1 LIDVSVT
8 ASPIKDAAG
17 KPIGVSKVA
26 RDITERVKGVETL
39 RRSEAVRN
47 IALESAQLG
56 EWQIDLKTG
65 AAQRSLS
72 HDRIFGYSEKQPEWN
87 FDIFV
92 KHVHPEDR
100 VRVAKSYQECL
111 EQEKKWDFECRI
123 IRADQE
129 VRWIWARGSH
139 YKHATGKSTH
149 VMGTVQ
155 DITERKQAEERIC
168 RLAQAVENSAELIAI
183 ADPSGRI
190 SFANQALLQATGY
203 QEREIIG
210 ELFGKALISR
220 NNPPTLDEEIR
231 VRTIFGGEWRGECL
245 ARRKDDTDFPVFLS
259 TGQIKDSQGL
269 VIGICGIAQDITDR
283 KRLEEQLAASQK
295 MEAVGLLAGG
305 VAHDFNNLLGV
316 IMGYSDLV
324 LDSFPPGDHRGH
336 QVQQIKKAG
345 LRATSLTRQLLA
357 FSRKQIFQP
366 RILDVNALV
375 TDFNKMLERM
385 VGEDIELVCD
395 LKPGLGQITA
405 DPGQI
410 EQVIMNLVVN
420 SRDAM
425 PTGGKLIIE
434 TSNADLDEA
443 YCQIHSAV
451 QPGRYVMVAVSDTG
465 AGMDAKTQARIFE
478 PFFTTK
484 EHGKGTGLGLATVYG
499 VVKQSGGYI
508 WVYSEVGKGTTF
520 KIYLPRIDEPVQ
532 TVVAADP
539 GRPTLLRGSE
549 TILLVED
556 AESLRELTRMLLEK
570 NGFTVLVAENGTEAI
585 ELAEH
590 KDQPIH
596 VLLTDVVMPGMSGRE
611 LANYLTAKR
620 PDMHVIYMSG
630 YTNDVI
636 AHHGVLDSGIF
647 LIEKPFS
654 QETLIRK
661 LREVLDRTEKVPA

>member
-1 LIDVSVT
+1 MKTDQLEHPSATELAGADDLLQLQAT
-8 ASPIKDAAG
+8 ALEAAANPIIISRRDGTIIWVNKAFEQLSGYTREEALGQSTRLLKSDQQPPLFYKNMWATVLSG
-17 KPIGVSKVA
+17 QKWRGELVNRRNDGSSYHEEMTITPVKNGTG
-26 RDITERVKGVETL
+26 DITHF
-39 RRSEAVRN
+39 
-47 IALESAQLG
+47 IAIKL
-56 EWQIDLKTG
+56 
-65 AAQRSLS
+65 
-72 HDRIFGYSEKQPEWN
+72 
-87 FDIFV
+87 
-92 KHVHPEDR
+92 
-100 VRVAKSYQECL
+100 
-111 EQEKKWDFECRI
+111 
-123 IRADQE
+123 
-129 VRWIWARGSH
+129 
-139 YKHATGKSTH
+139 
-149 VMGTVQ
+149 
-155 DITERKQAEERIC
+155 DITERKRAEERIC

-183 ADPSGRI
+183 ADPDGRI
-190 SFANQALLQATGY
+190 LFANQALLQATGY
-203 QEREIIG
+203 LGGEIIG
-210 ELFGKALISR
+210 ELFGKTLISR
-220 NNPPTLDEEIR
+220 NNPPALDEEIR
-231 VRTIFGGEWRGECL
+231 VRTIFSGGWRGECL
-245 ARRKDDTDFPVFLS
+245 GRRKDDSEFPVFLS

-283 KRLEEQLAASQK
+283 KRLEEQLFVSQK

-324 LDSFPPGDHRGH
+324 LDGFPSDDPRCH
-336 QVQQIKKAG
+336 QLQQIKKAG

-366 RILDVNALV
+366 RVLDINALV
-375 TDFNKMLERM
+375 TDFNKMLRRM
-385 VGEDIELVCD
+385 VSEDIELVNI
-395 LKPGLGQITA
+395 LKPGLGQIKA

-420 SRDAM
+420 ARDAM

-434 TSNADLDEA
+434 TANADLDET
-443 YCQIHSAV
+443 YCRAHPAV

-465 AGMDAKTQARIFE
+465 VGMDAKTQARIFE

-484 EHGKGTGLGLATVYG
+484 EQGKGTGLGLATVYG

-520 KIYLPRIDEPVQ
+520 KIYLPRVDEPVQ
-532 TVVAADP
+532 PVVAMDRGKP
-539 GRPTLLRGSE
+539 ELLRGSE

-556 AESLRELTRMLLEK
+556 AESLRELTRMLLEN
-570 NGFTVLVAENGTEAI
+570 NGFKVLVAENGTEAI

-590 KDQPIH
+590 KRQPIH
-596 VLLTDVVMPGMSGRE
+596 LLLTDVVMPGMSGRE

-620 PDMHVIYMSG
+620 PDMSVIYMSG
-630 YTNDVI
+630 YTNDAI
-636 AHHGVLDSGIF
+636 AHHGVLDSGVF